1 MTKAE
6 ARKMRRLEIQVEE
19 LQAANVRHLDVY
31 REISLENIELRT
43 RIAYIEE
50 IALELA
56 AEIQGGR

>member
-50 IALELA
+50 IALALA
-56 AEIQGGR
+56 DEIRGGR